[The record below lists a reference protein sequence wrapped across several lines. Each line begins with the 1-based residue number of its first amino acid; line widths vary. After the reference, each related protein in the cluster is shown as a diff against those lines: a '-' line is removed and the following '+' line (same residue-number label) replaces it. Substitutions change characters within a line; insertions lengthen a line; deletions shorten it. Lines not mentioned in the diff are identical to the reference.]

1 MVRRGFLHPYPRTR
15 RPVLA
20 MTSLSQPTSM
30 NTRRVRELGDMPIP
44 AGTKGVPLHNSGL
57 TLGDAARLRWHV
69 LNGDVP
75 MPALV
80 LKETAIANNLAVMAA
95 YARNAGALLCP
106 HGKTTMAPQL
116 FARQI
121 EAGAWGLTAATPAQ
135 LAVYRHYG
143 VQRILYANELVE
155 PHVIDWLD
163 QELATDPDFEFYCLV
178 DSPAA
183 VEVLDRGLRRSQAAV
198 NVLIEVGY
206 PGGRCGVRD
215 LDSARRLATV
225 VENSP
230 HLALRG
236 IECFEGQI
244 ARGQLEETI
253 HAVDEFLAFTQA
265 VSRSLVAGTR
275 LREAETV
282 LFSAGGSAFF
292 DRVISA
298 FDGSDS
304 TVDRTRLVLRSG
316 CYLTQDG
323 GFYDAVS
330 PLAGRADVPV
340 LRDAIELWSTVL
352 SRPEPRLVITGMG
365 RRDAPYDMGLPQAVR
380 FATPGGN
387 PCPLEGAQV
396 KRLDDQHAH
405 IAVPADSTLGPGD
418 LVGCAISHPCGAF
431 DRWRV
436 ILVVDD
442 DYRVTEAITTCF

>member
-1 MVRRGFLHPYPRTR
+1 MDL
-15 RPVLA
+15 
-20 MTSLSQPTSM
+20 TSI
-30 NTRRVRELGDMPIP
+30 NTDRVRELAGVPIP
-44 AGTKGVPLHNSGL
+44 AGTKGVPLRPSGL
-57 TLGDAARLRWHV
+57 KLGDAARLRWHV
-69 LNGDVP
+69 LNGDIP

-80 LKETAIANNLAVMAA
+80 LKETALANNLAAMAA

-143 VQRILYANELVE
+143 VRRILYANELVE

-183 VEVLDRGLRRSQAAV
+183 VEMLDRRLRRSKSPV
-198 NVLIEVGY
+198 NVLIEIGY

-215 LDSARRLATV
+215 LDSARRLAAV
-225 VENSP
+225 VEDSP
-230 HLALRG
+230 RLALRG
-236 IECFEGQI
+236 IECFEGLI
-244 ARGQLEETI
+244 ARSQLDETI
-253 HAVDEFLAFTQA
+253 QAVDEFLSFTHA
-265 VSRSLVAGTR
+265 VSRDLVTR
-275 LREAETV
+275 TSLREAETV
-282 LFSAGGSAFF
+282 LVSAGGSAFF

-304 TVDRTRLVLRSG
+304 TVDRTRLILRSG

-323 GFYDAVS
+323 GFYNGVS
-330 PLAGRADVPV
+330 PLAGRAEVPV
-340 LRDAIELWSTVL
+340 LLDAIELWSTVL
-352 SRPEPRLVITGMG
+352 SRPEPNLVITGMG

-387 PCPLEGAQV
+387 PCSLEGAQV

-405 IAVPADSTLGPGD
+405 IAVPGDSTLRPGD
-418 LVGCAISHPCGAF
+418 LVGSAISHPCGAF

>member
-1 MVRRGFLHPYPRTR
+1 VDLTSINTDR
-15 RPVLA
+15 VQELA
-20 MTSLSQPTSM
+20 GL
-30 NTRRVRELGDMPIP
+30 PIP
-44 AGTKGVPLHNSGL
+44 AGTKGVPLHPSGL
-57 TLGDAARLRWHV
+57 TLGDAARMRWHV

-80 LKETAIANNLAVMAA
+80 LKETALANNLAAMAA

-121 EAGAWGLTAATPAQ
+121 EAGAWGLTAATPAH

-163 QELATDPDFEFYCLV
+163 QELADDPDFEFYCLV

-183 VEVLDRGLRRSQAAV
+183 VEVLERRLSASKSPV
-198 NVLIEVGY
+198 NVLIEIGY

-215 LDSARRLATV
+215 LDSARRLADA
-225 VENSP
+225 VESSSR
-230 HLALRG
+230 LALRG
-236 IECFEGQI
+236 IECFEGLI
-244 ARGQLEETI
+244 ARNEPDETI
-253 HAVDEFLAFTQA
+253 RAVDEFLSFTQA
-265 VSRSLVAGTR
+265 VARDLVARTS

-282 LFSAGGSAFF
+282 LVSAGGSAYF
-292 DRVISA
+292 DRVTSA
-298 FDGSDS
+298 FAVASSGA
-304 TVDRTRLVLRSG
+304 DRTRLILRSG

-323 GFYDAVS
+323 GFYNEVS
-330 PLAGRADVPV
+330 PLAGRAEVPV

-352 SRPEPRLVITGMG
+352 SRPEPNLVITSMG
-365 RRDAPYDMGLPQAVR
+365 RRDAPYDMGLPRAVR

-387 PCPLEGAQV
+387 PCSLEGAHV
-396 KRLDDQHAH
+396 KRLNDQHAH
-405 IAVPADSTLGPGD
+405 IAVRDDSTLSPGD

-442 DYRVTEAITTCF
+442 DYRVTEAIATCF